1 MVTSQ
6 GVPLPTP
13 SPPPPKKKQQ
23 KQQQQKTTTTNKQ
36 TKKKKKKKKQ
46 KKNKKIKKNN
56 KKNKVQRNKNRELS
70 LRILPRRTRLLTSL
84 HREKARKAWP
94 TATIHSEVFDSIIS
108 SSFTD
113 VQGLHN

>member
-23 KQQQQKTTTTNKQ
+23 QKTTTTNKQ
-36 TKKKKKKKKQ
+36 TKKKKKRKNKKKQ
-46 KKNKKIKKNN
+46 KKIKKIKNN
-56 KKNKVQRNKNRELS
+56 KKNKVQRKKNRELS

-84 HREKARKAWP
+84 RREKARKAWP
-94 TATIHSEVFDSIIS
+94 TAAILSEVFEFIE
-108 SSFTD
+108 
-113 VQGLHN
+113 N